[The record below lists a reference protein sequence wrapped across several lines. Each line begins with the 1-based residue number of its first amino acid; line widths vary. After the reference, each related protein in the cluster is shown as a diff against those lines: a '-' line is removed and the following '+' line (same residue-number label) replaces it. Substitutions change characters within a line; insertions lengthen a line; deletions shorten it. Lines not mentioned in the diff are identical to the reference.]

1 MVELILFDVR
11 LDPPVQQPVVLLRE
25 RAGERLLPI
34 WIGSTEANAIEFAR
48 QGVEPPRPMTHD
60 LLKGILDELGTRV
73 DRIVID
79 DLRDSTFYATIHLR
93 GPGRT
98 HAISSRPSDAIA
110 LAIRAGAPIFAAD
123 QVLNEAA
130 VVMKDDD
137 EDQEVERFR
146 EFLDKISPDDF
157 E

>member
-34 WIGSTEANAIEFAR
+34 WIGSSEANAIEFAR
-48 QGVEPPRPMTHD
+48 QGVDPPRPMTHD
-60 LLKGILDELGTRV
+60 LLKGLLDELGTRV

-79 DLRDSTFYATIHLR
+79 DLRDGTFYATIHLQ
-93 GPGRT
+93 GPSRT
-98 HAISSRPSDAIA
+98 HTISSRPSDAIA
-110 LAIRAGAPIFAAD
+110 LAIRAGAPIFAVD

-130 VVMKDDD
+130 VVMQDDD

-146 EFLDKISPDDF
+146 EFLEKISPDDF

>member
-25 RAGERLLPI
+25 RSGERLLPI
-34 WIGSTEANAIEFAR
+34 WIGSPEANAIEFAR
-48 QGVEPPRPMTHD
+48 QGVDPPRPMTHD

-79 DLRDSTFYATIHLR
+79 DLRDSTFYATIHLQ

-98 HAISSRPSDAIA
+98 YAISSRPSDAIA
-110 LAIRAGAPIFAAD
+110 LAIRAGAPIFASD

-130 VVMKDDD
+130 VVMQDDD